1 MVFDS
6 KEMKILYEK
15 KLCTL
20 YFLKGYMAP
29 KKLKIASCFSI
40 GLFMFFISFSI
51 FFAINLW
58 FAFTCFFN
66 VVIPL
71 FLKYETKNFLDL
83 VFYFNIVWPSNL
95 L

>member
-1 MVFDS
+1 
-6 KEMKILYEK
+6 
-15 KLCTL
+15 
-20 YFLKGYMAP
+20 
-29 KKLKIASCFSI
+29 
-40 GLFMFFISFSI
+40 MFFISFSI

>member
-6 KEMKILYEK
+6 KKMKILYEK

-20 YFLKGYMAP
+20 SFLKGYIAP
-29 KKLKIASCFSI
+29 KNLKILSCFSI
-40 GLFMFFISFSI
+40 ELFMFFISSSI
-51 FFAINLW
+51 FFAINSW

-71 FLKYETKNFLDL
+71 FLKYETKPFLDL
-83 VFYFNIVWPSNL
+83 VFYFNIVRPFNIL
-95 L
+95 